1 MSTLFRLLCLI
12 AIFYVKYTT
21 ALDSLTVYTNGTTLI
36 IDDEYISATLDCSLW
51 RLPTNGFD
59 LLESSDLQLYASNY
73 KPSTLRFGGTSCD
86 ALCYQFND
94 KNTENIKDKPI
105 NNCNNYM
112 NKTEFITLNNW
123 VNDIGFEL
131 VFGLNSLIRTKNGA
145 WNSSNAQ
152 QLFDYIYNKNG
163 NNDITNIHFELGN
176 EPDIYEKKYNY
187 APPNGTQL
195 YNDFMTLS
203 NVLSTYDKRN
213 QSKIYG
219 IDVTTGTDGDNGF
232 YLYEEFVSNFNS
244 NKPIPKFE
252 AFTFHHYY
260 GVNLSYNDFIN
271 VTLMDTMIDI
281 AQKFYNTKMRYN
293 VTKNIP
299 LWIGESGTDASP
311 NPKYTNNSFY
321 DETYMGNFLWLD
333 EIGVASSIG
342 INKIVRHAIWD
353 HILGLTSDNN
363 YNNTDLTN
371 INDVVIHPDYYA
383 TILFKQLLGYGV
395 LKVENNLQK
404 GRTLRVYGFCSKKNY
419 VLLMIINVRN
429 EIANL
434 NITFH
439 DYKQVSNREEYHL
452 TYDGELL
459 NSNYIKINNQTMS
472 DKYTSTPVFTPLIV
486 SNKEFIQI
494 QPYSFAYVVYDGLT
508 ITACKKAA
516 EIKKTE

>member
-260 GVNLSYNDFIN
+260 KGNMTYNDYLN
-271 VTLMDTMIDI
+271 VKLMDSFISYAQSFYDATM
-281 AQKFYNTKMRYN
+281 KYSNTKQ
-293 VTKNIP
+293 IP
-299 LWIGESGTDASP
+299 VHISECGTDWGPDGQS
-311 NPKYTNNSFY
+311 TNNSFY
-321 DETYMGNFLWLD
+321 DETYLGNFMWLD
-333 EIGVASSIG
+333 TIGVAATVG
-342 INKIVRHAIWD
+342 ISRVVRHSIWD
-353 HILGLTSDNN
+353 GILGLTSPP
-363 YNNTDLTN
+363 YKGAITD
-371 INDVVIHPDYYA
+371 IVVNSDYYS
-383 TILFKQLLGYGV
+383 TVYLKRLLGFGV
-395 LKVENNLQK
+395 LKVENNLQT
-404 GRTLRVYGFCSKKNY
+404 GRTLRVYGFCSKSNE

-429 EIANL
+429 VMASL
-434 NITFH
+434 NITFSDH
-439 DYKQVSNREEYHL
+439 DVNKVVTREEYHL
-452 TYDGELL
+452 KCADGIYAL
-459 NSNYIKINNQTMS
+459 NSLYIVINNQTM
-472 DKYTSTPVFTPLIV
+472 P
-486 SNKEFIQI
+486 SNFSAFPNVDPIQI
-494 QPYSFAYVVYDGLT
+494 SNNGPIQIDPYAFAYVVFKGVE
-508 ITACKKAA
+508 IEACSKQ
-516 EIKKTE
+516 